1 MTSQAVDGV
10 AAKAAKILVVDD
22 TPINTEILADLLVP
36 LGHEVTLA
44 HSGETALELA
54 DTLRPDLIL
63 LDVMMPGLNGFEV
76 CRRLKST
83 PELAAIPV
91 IFVTARGDD
100 ASAGF
105 SAGGVDYIAKPVR
118 LPELLARVNAHL
130 RISGLMRELER
141 KNASLEEARDELERR
156 VAERTQELRL
166 ANAKLTQEISE
177 RRQAEDQLNFLARH
191 DYLTRLL
198 NRTAFEEA
206 LSVLLSRLAPGGL
219 EHSLLYLDLDQ
230 FKVVND
236 TAGHMAGDE
245 LLRQIGDLLRRTL
258 APQDIVARLGGDD
271 FAALVHG
278 ADAEEGKEVA
288 ERLRRAV
295 GDYRFT
301 WRGQTYVV
309 RVSIGMVAVN
319 SQAASVERLL
329 SLADTACYA
338 AKEQGRDQ
346 VQIYDEAHTQLQSR
360 QAQMQLAPRI
370 TRALE
375 SDRFVLFR
383 QDIRSLHNAESGEH
397 YEVLI
402 RMSDGRAENGSPA
415 GGASREP
422 VQTFTPPAQFLP
434 SAERFGLMPQIDRWV
449 VRRLFRFYANH
460 PEHLLRLSCCSINL
474 SGLTLGDPSF
484 APFLEEALKEFAV
497 PGERLCFE
505 ITETAAITDL
515 AATLRFMHAFK
526 RLGCRF
532 ALDDFG
538 SGVSSYAY
546 LKTLPVDYVKI
557 DGAFVKDMADDAI
570 DRAMVKSINE
580 VAHVMG
586 YRTIAEY
593 VETDAILSLL
603 RDQGIDYAQGYV
615 IDRPRILV

>member
-1 MTSQAVDGV
+1 MRATMMSQAVDS
-10 AAKAAKILVVDD
+10 APAKAAKILVVDD

-44 HSGETALELA
+44 HSGESALELA
-54 DTLRPDLIL
+54 ETLRPDLIL
-63 LDVMMPGLNGFEV
+63 LDVMMPGMNGFEV
-76 CRRLKST
+76 CRRLKAT
-83 PELAAIPV
+83 PALAAIPV

-130 RISGLMRELER
+130 RISGLLRELER
-141 KNASLEEARDELERR
+141 NNASLSEARDELERR

-166 ANAKLTQEISE
+166 ANDKLTQEIGE

-206 LSVLLSRLAPGGL
+206 LSVLLSRLGSGGV
-219 EHSLLYLDLDQ
+219 EHTLLYLDLDQ

-278 ADAEEGKEVA
+278 ANAEEGKEAA
-288 ERLRRAV
+288 ERLRRAI

-301 WRGQTYVV
+301 WRGQVYVV
-309 RVSIGMVAVN
+309 RVSIGLVAVTTE
-319 SQAASVERLL
+319 AASVERLL

-346 VQIYDEAHTQLQSR
+346 VQIYDEAHAELRSR
-360 QAQMQLAPRI
+360 QAQMHLAPRI

-375 SDRFVLFR
+375 KDRFVLFR
-383 QDIRSLHNAESGEH
+383 QDIRSLHAAEAGEH

-402 RMSDGRAENGSPA
+402 RMSDGR
-415 GGASREP
+415 
-422 VQTFTPPAQFLP
+422 
-434 SAERFGLMPQIDRWV
+434 
-449 VRRLFRFYANH
+449 
-460 PEHLLRLSCCSINL
+460 
-474 SGLTLGDPSF
+474 
-484 APFLEEALKEFAV
+484 
-497 PGERLCFE
+497 GE
-505 ITETAAITDL
+505 T
-515 AATLRFMHAFK
+515 
-526 RLGCRF
+526 
-532 ALDDFG
+532 
-538 SGVSSYAY
+538 
-546 LKTLPVDYVKI
+546 
-557 DGAFVKDMADDAI
+557 
-570 DRAMVKSINE
+570 
-580 VAHVMG
+580 
-586 YRTIAEY
+586 
-593 VETDAILSLL
+593 
-603 RDQGIDYAQGYV
+603 
-615 IDRPRILV
+615 

>member
-1 MTSQAVDGV
+1 MRAIMTSQAVDS
-10 AAKAAKILVVDD
+10 APTKAAKILVVDD

-44 HSGETALELA
+44 HSGESALALA

-63 LDVMMPGLNGFEV
+63 LDVMMPGMNGFEV
-76 CRRLKST
+76 CRRLKAT
-83 PELAAIPV
+83 PALSAIPV

-130 RISGLMRELER
+130 RISGLLRELER
-141 KNASLEEARDELERR
+141 NNASLSDARDELERR

-166 ANAKLTQEISE
+166 ANAKLTQEIGE

-206 LSVLLSRLAPGGL
+206 LSVLLSRLSPGGV
-219 EHSLLYLDLDQ
+219 EHTLLYLDLDQ
-230 FKVVND
+230 FKLVND

-278 ADAEEGKEVA
+278 TDADEGREAA
-288 ERLRRAV
+288 ERLRCAIA
-295 GDYRFT
+295 DYRFT
-301 WRGQTYVV
+301 WRGQIYAV
-309 RVSIGMVAVN
+309 RVSIGLVEVT
-319 SQAASVERLL
+319 SEAASVERLL

-346 VQIYDEAHTQLQSR
+346 VQVYDESHTQLQSR

-370 TRALE
+370 TQALE
-375 SDRFVLFR
+375 NDRFVLFR
-383 QDIRSLHNAESGEH
+383 QDIRALHAADTGEH

-402 RMSDGRAENGSPA
+402 RMSDGRG
-415 GGASREP
+415 
-422 VQTFTPPAQFLP
+422 QITPPGQFLP
-434 SAERFGLMPQIDRWV
+434 SAERFGLMSQIDRWV
-449 VRRLFRFYANH
+449 VRRLFRGYAEH

-474 SGLTLGDPSF
+474 SGLTIGDPSF
-484 APFLEEALKEFAV
+484 ESFLEAALKEFAI

-515 AATLRFMHAFK
+515 PRTLRFMHRFK

-546 LKTLPVDYVKI
+546 LKSLPVDFVKI
-557 DGAFVKDMADDAI
+557 DGTFVKDMADDAI

-586 YRTIAEY
+586 HKTIAEY
-593 VETDAILSLL
+593 AESDAILALL
-603 RDQGIDYAQGYV
+603 KDQGIDYAQGYA
-615 IDRPRILV
+615 IDRPRMLV